1 MLLLNH
7 GHHLFKHG
15 STLGG
20 ATGAPAWGK
29 FYLAAL
35 GVYEW
40 EGMNPVPPELWYVFF
55 ELTCD
60 SIFYYELT

>member
-1 MLLLNH
+1 MLSLNQ
-7 GHHLFKHG
+7 GIAYSSLCIV
-15 STLGG
+15 GG

-40 EGMNPVPPELWYVFF
+40 EGMNPVPPELWCVFF
-55 ELTCD
+55 
-60 SIFYYELT
+60 